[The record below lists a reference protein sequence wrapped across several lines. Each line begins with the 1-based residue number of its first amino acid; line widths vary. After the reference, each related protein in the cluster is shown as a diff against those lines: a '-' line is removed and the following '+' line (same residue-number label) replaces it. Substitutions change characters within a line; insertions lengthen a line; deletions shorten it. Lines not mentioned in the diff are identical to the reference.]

1 MKFLFDSVMPLAIT
15 VSPLFTVIDG
25 VLTFPLYTNDVLCS
39 PSFRALSIDRG
50 TAARIKVLEGTIKP
64 LPDQLLLKDLLFYRR
79 NIILTS

>member
-39 PSFRALSIDRG
+39 SSFRALSIDRG
-50 TAARIKVLEGTIKP
+50 TAAGTKAFEGTVEP

-79 NIILTS
+79 NIVLTA